1 MREMRGEMLP
11 PPAWCG
17 RERERRGNSMNKEMI
32 KRKKLVSNTYVL
44 TRVLHS
50 PKCHVCI
57 LYRSCAKSFS
67 VQ

>member
-32 KRKKLVSNTYVL
+32 KRKKL
-44 TRVLHS
+44 
-50 PKCHVCI
+50 
-57 LYRSCAKSFS
+57 
-67 VQ
+67 